1 MSRPGSWRFNS
12 AATVMPEAP
21 PPTITMACFTSA
33 MPAAA
38 LCTIASIEA
47 SFAICPIFFTC
58 TFSYLTISKYI
69 ILSTGV
75 KEVPMKPIA
84 VTAKLAVAPQPK
96 LSDFQEFR
104 RSGFTTVVNNRPDG
118 EDPTQ
123 LGYAHIPV
131 TAMGMTEQDARLL
144 KETIEQAPGPVVAHC
159 KSGARSF
166 YLWVLSGDL
175 DPLSDEDLL
184 AKARELG
191 VDTNA
196 ARTWLAAHRS
206 PRGNHK

>member
-1 MSRPGSWRFNS
+1 MEVSSVVCSPFCHLHFF
-12 AATVMPEAP
+12 
-21 PPTITMACFTSA
+21 IYQY
-33 MPAAA
+33 
-38 LCTIASIEA
+38 IELYNDTEQRQGLA
-47 SFAICPIFFTC
+47 
-58 TFSYLTISKYI
+58 
-69 ILSTGV
+69 
-75 KEVPMKPIA
+75 MKPIT

-96 LSDFQEFR
+96 LADFQEFR
-104 RSGFTTVVNNRPDG
+104 RSGFTAVVNNRPDG

-123 LGYAHIPV
+123 LGSAVEAEAARAAGLGYVHSPV

-175 DPLSDEDLL
+175 NPPSDEELL
-184 AKARELG
+184 AKATELG

-196 ARTWLAAHRS
+196 ARIWLAAHRNS
-206 PRGNHK
+206 GGNHK